1 MKKLNKN
8 PETKKFDT
16 FYVLR
21 YCACGVCDCSCSCR
35 TVSGS
40 SPNNFAVSS
49 TQSTTSNTQAVI
61 TGTPTY

>member
-1 MKKLNKN
+1 VKKLNKN

-40 SPNNFAVSS
+40 SPNNFAV
-49 TQSTTSNTQAVI
+49 
-61 TGTPTY
+61 